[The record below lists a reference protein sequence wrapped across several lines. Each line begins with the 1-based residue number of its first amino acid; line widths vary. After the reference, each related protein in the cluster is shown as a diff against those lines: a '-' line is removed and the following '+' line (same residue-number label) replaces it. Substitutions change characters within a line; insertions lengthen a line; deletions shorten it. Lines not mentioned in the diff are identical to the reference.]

1 MTARSSL
8 GARGEQLAADF
19 LEKQGYAVRAR
30 NVRLPP
36 WGEIDIVAE
45 QDGALALVE
54 VRIRRG
60 ARLGGPLESI
70 GPAKRQRML
79 NAAQAYLTSMGD
91 DPPPARIDVI
101 GVTLDAAGRLV
112 SIEHVESAVESE

>member
-1 MTARSSL
+1 MTKRARL
-8 GARGEQLAADF
+8 GARGEQIAAVY
-19 LEKQGYAVRAR
+19 LEQRGYHIWAR

-45 QDGALALVE
+45 QDGVLVLVE

-70 GPAKRQRML
+70 GPAKRTRML
-79 NAAQAYLTSMGD
+79 NAAQAFLTSLGD
-91 DPPPARIDVI
+91 EPPPARIDVI
-101 GVTLDAAGRLV
+101 GVILDTAGRLLC
-112 SIEHVESAVESE
+112 IDHVENALEGG